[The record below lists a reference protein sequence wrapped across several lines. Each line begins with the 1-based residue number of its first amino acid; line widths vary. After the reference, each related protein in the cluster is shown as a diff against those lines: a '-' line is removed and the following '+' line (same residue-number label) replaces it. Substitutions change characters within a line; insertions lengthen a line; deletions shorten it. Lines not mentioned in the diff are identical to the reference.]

1 MICVD
6 DAKKMLDRF
15 SYNNRIR
22 VDVYDSFGCVLAE
35 DIISD
40 IDVPSFDRS
49 EMDGYAIKDLNGRR
63 FKLVA
68 EMHAGDDRDVVIGDG
83 ECVWVATG
91 AKIPIGAK
99 LVIPVEKTQRLK
111 DDVIAYESQR
121 ESHISNKG
129 CDIPKGEK
137 ILKSGCI
144 LHERNIG
151 IIATLGVS
159 NVLVYDTPNVGI
171 LSTGDE
177 LSRINDVNSLTL
189 SAIVKQSGCLP
200 IFMGT
205 ATDDIELIKKKIVEA
220 MKYDVI
226 ITSGGISSGKKDLM
240 PIIVSEMGEVLFH
253 TVKMRPGMPMLAG
266 VIDGKPI
273 LCMPGNVTSCLV
285 CAHVLLFPMLRKMA
299 RLPFNKTITRARL
312 LEKEVSE
319 YGMRRYLPV
328 KLINGVAYPTFRGS
342 GLITSIAHA
351 DGFVEIK
358 EDETLT
364 EGEVEVWVF

>member
-6 DAKKMLDRF
+6 DAKEMLDRF
-15 SYNNRIR
+15 SYDRRIR
-22 VDVYDSFGCVLAE
+22 VDVYDSPGCVLAE

-68 EMHAGDDRDVVIGDG
+68 EMHAGDDQDVIVGDG
-83 ECVWVATG
+83 ECAWVATG
-91 AKIPIGAK
+91 AKIPMGAN

-111 DDVIAYESQR
+111 DDVIVYEFQK
-121 ESHISNKG
+121 ESHISKKG
-129 CDIPKGEK
+129 CDIPNGEK

-151 IIATLGVS
+151 IIATLGVR
-159 NVLVYDTPNVGI
+159 NVLVYGTPNVGV

-189 SAIVKQSGCLP
+189 SAIVKQSGCSP

-205 ATDDIELIKKKIVEA
+205 ATDEIELIKKKIVEA

-240 PIIVSEMGEVLFH
+240 PIIVSEMGEITGVVL
-253 TVKMRPGMPMLAG
+253 KR
-266 VIDGKPI
+266 
-273 LCMPGNVTSCLV
+273 
-285 CAHVLLFPMLRKMA
+285 
-299 RLPFNKTITRARL
+299 
-312 LEKEVSE
+312 
-319 YGMRRYLPV
+319 
-328 KLINGVAYPTFRGS
+328 
-342 GLITSIAHA
+342 
-351 DGFVEIK
+351 VEINHQK
-358 EDETLT
+358 
-364 EGEVEVWVF
+364 VN